1 MNPAAIGVIWAL
13 AFVILEAVQY
23 VYFGG
28 LFQNMSSFL
37 FGFLVFGIVVAA
49 VGLWAAVFARD
60 QLRAAL
66 ANPAPLI
73 GANISATFAWAAYLG
88 SVQLIEPAIA
98 YTIGA
103 GVMPITAYVAHRMG
117 VPEGEPMRNRTEAL
131 GVFAL
136 FVGIV
141 YLAFVTVSGLSGFV
155 RGGTLA
161 GLGGVIL
168 AVVDGVLFTVM
179 LIYCQRMDRTGV
191 GPGLVFGLRFPL
203 YVLTAGAVVALGL
216 DNMPAPSLGETML
229 IIAIGLALTVP
240 PLYALQRAV
249 ATVSTLT
256 IGALTAIGPFVIFAL
271 QQIEGRVD
279 YSTATLVGLAIYFI
293 GALFAV
299 YGAVR
304 AATN

>member
-13 AFVILEAVQY
+13 AFVILESVQY

-28 LFQNMSSFL
+28 LFQKMSSFL
-37 FGFLVFGIVVAA
+37 FGFLVFGVVVIV
-49 VGLWAAVFARD
+49 VGLWATLAARG
-60 QLRAAL
+60 QLRAAF

-73 GANISATFAWAAYLG
+73 GANVSATFAWAAYLG

-103 GVMPITAYVAHRMG
+103 GVMPITAYLAHRLG
-117 VPEGEPMRNRTEAL
+117 LPEGEPMRNRTEAL
-131 GVFAL
+131 GVLAL
-136 FVGIV
+136 FIGIV
-141 YLAFVTVSGLSGFV
+141 YLGFVTVFGLSGFV
-155 RGGTLA
+155 RGGSLA

-168 AVVDGVLFTVM
+168 AVADGVLFTVM

-216 DNMPAPSLGETML
+216 DNMPAPSLNETL
-229 IIAIGLALTVP
+229 PIIAIGLALTVP

-249 ATVSTLT
+249 ASVSTLT

-279 YSTATLVGLAIYFI
+279 YSTATLVGLAIYFV

>member
-1 MNPAAIGVIWAL
+1 MSPAVIGVIWAL
-13 AFVILEAVQY
+13 AFVLLESVQY

-37 FGFLVFGIVVAA
+37 FGFLVFAIVVTVTA
-49 VGLWAAVFARD
+49 LWAALAARD
-60 QLRAAL
+60 QLRAAF
-66 ANPAPLI
+66 ANPGPLI

-103 GVMPITAYVAHRMG
+103 GVMPITAYVAHRLG
-117 VPEGEPMRNRTEAL
+117 VPEGEPMRNRVEAIGIL
-131 GVFAL
+131 AL
-136 FVGIV
+136 ALGIV
-141 YLAFVTVSGLSGFV
+141 YLACITVFGLSGFV
-155 RGGTLA
+155 RGGLWA
-161 GLGGVIL
+161 GVGGVVL
-168 AVVDGVLFTVM
+168 AVGDGVLFTIM
-179 LIYCQRMDRTGV
+179 LIYCQRMDRSGV

-203 YVLTAGAVVALGL
+203 YVLSAGAVVALGI
-216 DNMPAPSLGETML
+216 DTMPAPPLGETVL
-229 IIAIGLALTVP
+229 IVAIGLALTVP

-249 ATVSTLT
+249 AAVSTLT

-279 YSTATLVGLAIYFI
+279 YSTATLAGLAIYFV

-299 YGAVR
+299 FGAVR
-304 AATN
+304 AATR